1 MNAQARDAVLQN
13 IGIAEQLVPQ
23 VSGPPFSLSTAVWLA
38 GIVCVCVRVCVC
50 KCKIQNKFRYCLVS
64 LESWGTS

>member
-38 GIVCVCVRVCVC
+38 GIRVCVRACVCV
-50 KCKIQNKFRYCLVS
+50 
-64 LESWGTS
+64 